1 MRRRADVALR
11 VRCGDAG
18 SRRTVQ
24 LSARRVT
31 ATLHKDKVVVLAE
44 SMAPSPACRWRWP
57 APTCWLPW
65 WSPTR
70 TSTSPPTRPPS
81 TSSPSSG
88 CGRPPTPRAPPSRD
102 RGGPDRVGPARPE
115 HQHGLGVQTNLP
127 TAKLDRR
134 LLSPPPPPPPRPR
147 EPSGLSTGFRWSST
161 QDVPGRSW
169 PTTPAGSAPGWRCR
183 CWCSRAPAAS
193 SPSLASGYDG
203 GVQAPPR
210 AWRWSRRRPL
220 RRLHP
225 ATTLPQP
232 THHPSPPPRY
242 RIPRR
247 KPPQALTAA
256 LSTAAGGPRR
266 RHVMSLSR

>member
-134 LLSPPPPPPPRPR
+134 LLSPPPPPPHGLGSRPACPPGSGGPAPRMFQGGHGRRRPPAR
-147 EPSGLSTGFRWSST
+147 HPAGGAVVG
-161 QDVPGRSW
+161 VPGRQRRHHPRW
-169 PTTPAGSAPGWRCR
+169 PAGTTVGSRRHQGPGAGPDAGHFAAFTQPQRFLNQLTTQVR
-183 CWCSRAPAAS
+183 PLATASRAAS
-193 SPSLASGYDG
+193 
-203 GVQAPPR
+203 
-210 AWRWSRRRPL
+210 
-220 RRLHP
+220 
-225 ATTLPQP
+225 LPK
-232 THHPSPPPRY
+232 R
-242 RIPRR
+242 
-247 KPPQALTAA
+247 
-256 LSTAAGGPRR
+256 
-266 RHVMSLSR
+266 